1 MFGKRGVG
9 KAGVCLATLGPGA
22 TKVYTYY
29 DPALEVVGD
38 IAARLTDFQSFG
50 LRQAAQIRTW
60 LV

>member
-38 IAARLTDFQSFG
+38 IAARLTDFNRS
-50 LRQAAQIRTW
+50 
-60 LV
+60 V